1 MNDNGQQISDGL
13 DVSQAAAGQVVTA
26 FVLTNAVAAPILAA
40 ATSRIVRKGERR
52 GVPWLGNVRVIAPAT
67 QLSASA
73 RTHQGRCGVAAR
85 SSTLDR
91 TCPNVAEFAAI
102 EGAEEFGIIW
112 QVRLCAQYRPSLS
125 GDQRRALMVVHR
137 HWNRHEKR

>member
-52 GVPWLGNVRVIAPAT
+52 GVPWLGNVRVIAPLHSCLRRPEPTKGAAASLRDLRPLIEPARMSRSL
-67 QLSASA
+67 QLSRAPRSLGSSGKSVCA
-73 RTHQGRCGVAAR
+73 PSTGHLCQG
-85 SSTLDR
+85 T
-91 TCPNVAEFAAI
+91 NV
-102 EGAEEFGIIW
+102 G
-112 QVRLCAQYRPSLS
+112 R
-125 GDQRRALMVVHR
+125 
-137 HWNRHEKR
+137 